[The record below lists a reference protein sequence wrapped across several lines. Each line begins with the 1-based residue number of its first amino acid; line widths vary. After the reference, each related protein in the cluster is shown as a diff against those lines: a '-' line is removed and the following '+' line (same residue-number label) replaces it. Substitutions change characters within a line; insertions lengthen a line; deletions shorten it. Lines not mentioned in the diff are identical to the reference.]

1 MNKLFFQSI
10 FNQKMGYVYCYK
22 GTVPEGE
29 SRDHYITEQ
38 FAQAAGTNLI
48 STVVSELPT
57 FGITVIYNHAEENN
71 INSAN
76 FELMTDLVPDPIPEP
91 PVVEETESEETP
103 AEETPPA
110 EPV

>member
-1 MNKLFFQSI
+1 MNKEFFQTI

-22 GTVPEGE
+22 GSVPEGE

-38 FAQAAGTNLI
+38 FAQAAGNNLV
-48 STVVSELPT
+48 STVVVELPT
-57 FGITVIYNHAEENN
+57 FGITVIYNHSETND
-71 INSAN
+71 ISSPN
-76 FELMTDLVPDPIPEP
+76 FEVMTDLVPDPIPEP
-91 PVVEETESEETP
+91 PVVEETAPEETP

>member
-1 MNKLFFQSI
+1 MNKDFFQSI
-10 FNQKMGYVYCYK
+10 FNQKMGYVYAYK

-29 SRDHYITEQ
+29 ARDQYITGQ
-38 FAQAAGTNLI
+38 FAQAAGSNLVH
-48 STVVSELPT
+48 TVVAELPN

-91 PVVEETESEETP
+91 QVVEEP
-103 AEETPPA
+103 APEETPPA
-110 EPV
+110 EDTSQG

>member
-1 MNKLFFQSI
+1 MNKEFFQSI

-22 GTVPEGE
+22 GSVPEGE

-38 FAQAAGTNLI
+38 FAQAAGSNLV
-48 STVVSELPT
+48 STVVVELPN

-71 INSAN
+71 INSAD

-91 PVVEETESEETP
+91 PVVEEP
-103 AEETPPA
+103 APEQTPPE
-110 EPV
+110 EPAQG